1 MAKNVT
7 KEGVYYLVFMYEIMT
22 AKKYDN
28 DLWLNDSNLVVE
40 ERDPRLDYFGTILL
54 SEGERDYDAWF
65 AINQNKTTETNASSE
80 TNSSNRGLR
89 IKNPVLSASAASGV
103 SLTT

>member
-28 DLWLNDSNLVVE
+28 DLWLSDSNLVVE

-54 SEGERDYDAWF
+54 SY
-65 AINQNKTTETNASSE
+65 
-80 TNSSNRGLR
+80 
-89 IKNPVLSASAASGV
+89 
-103 SLTT
+103 

>member
-7 KEGVYYLVFMYEIMT
+7 KEGVYYLVFMYELMT

-28 DLWLNDSNLVVE
+28 DLWLSDSNLVVE

-65 AINQNKTTETNASSE
+65 AINQNTTTETNASSE

-89 IKNPVLSASAASGV
+89 IKKPVLSASPASGV

>member
-1 MAKNVT
+1 MVKNVT

-28 DLWLNDSNLVVE
+28 DLWLHDSNLVVD

-54 SEGERDYDAWF
+54 SEGEKDYDTWF
-65 AINQNKTTETNASSE
+65 AINQNENIE
-80 TNSSNRGLR
+80 NNSSNRGLR

>member
-28 DLWLNDSNLVVE
+28 DLWLSDSNLVVE

-65 AINQNKTTETNASSE
+65 AINQQNASSE